1 MIYTGD
7 KVEVIEMGK
16 TYGSYR
22 KWLDKY
28 VKNEKLKE
36 KWALNDLP
44 RNGGIYKVLEKGEHD
59 WGHTMLY
66 YIQDENTKKCY
77 IISESGIRLIKEKT
91 KNDKKENSKIKVGD
105 IVKLKKDTTL
115 EKLTSNAW
123 CGCQMMTMQLL
134 TKLSFEDFDEP
145 LKVVAVSD
153 DYIMLRYNGIETK
166 VRKDIFEVVKEA
178 NILDDEEKRYLEGI
192 IRPFKNKVECIS
204 KETSVI
210 SGTEYIYIDLGNDEI
225 TLPSFKRGTMYNGM
239 EEEKEYTLKEL
250 GLDV

>member
-1 MIYTGD
+1 MINIGD

-28 VKNEKLKE
+28 VKNEKLKG

-44 RNGGIYKVLEKGEHD
+44 RNGGIYKVLEKGKHE

-91 KNDKKENSKIKVGD
+91 KNDKKENSKIKIGD

-134 TKLSFEDFDEP
+134 TRLSFEDFDEP

-153 DYIMLRYNGIETK
+153 NHITVRYNGEEAKI
-166 VRKDIFEVVKEA
+166 RKDIFEVIKEA
-178 NILDDEEKRYLEGI
+178 SILDDEEKRYLEAV
-192 IRPFKNKVECIS
+192 IRPFKSRVINIVKEKNYDGDYYIS
-204 KETSVI
+204 IEL
-210 SGTEYIYIDLGNDEI
+210 YDDAIDLP
-225 TLPSFKRGTMYNGM
+225 LFKKGTMYNGM
-239 EEEKEYTLKEL
+239 EIEKKYTLKEL
-250 GLDV
+250 GLDE

>member
-16 TYGSYR
+16 TYCSYR

-28 VKNEKLKE
+28 VKNEKLKG

-44 RNGGIYKVLEKGEHD
+44 RNGGIYKVLEKGKHE
-59 WGHTMLY
+59 WGHPMLY

-77 IISESGIRLIKEKT
+77 IISEGGIRLIKEKT

-115 EKLTSNAW
+115 EKLTSNSW

-166 VRKDIFEVVKEA
+166 IRKDIFEVVKEA
-178 NILDDEEKRYLEGI
+178 SILDDEEKRYLEGI
-192 IRPFKNKVECIS
+192 IRPFKNKVEHIS

-225 TLPSFKRGTMYNGM
+225 TLPSFKKGTMYSGM
-239 EEEKEYTLKEL
+239 EGEKEYTLKEL